1 MMPTTELSRLRAD
14 RKVLRRGPTTLTFE
28 TMGTVAS
35 VRAPGG
41 LAIATGARLVA
52 EFDRLEN
59 RFTMY
64 SSESEAA
71 RVSRGELTLEEASA
85 EYRLVH
91 ACALDWHRISRGA
104 FTPYPPSGGID
115 LTGIVKAWAIEA
127 GGSILDDAGIP
138 DWCLNVGGDVLVRG
152 WAAKDRAWRA
162 GIADPDDPTKLTAS
176 FEFTHQVRAIAT
188 SGYSQRGDHIWRLGG
203 CDPTTGFSQVT
214 VTSGGIVAADV
225 LATAILAGGTSTLLD
240 ALIEHPVD
248 VLAIGPGGIRHASGV
263 FVT

>member
-1 MMPTTELSRLRAD
+1 MPTIQLPRLRAD

-35 VRAPGG
+35 VCAPGG
-41 LAIATGARLVA
+41 LGTAAGVRLLA

-64 SSESEAA
+64 ASESEAA
-71 RVSRGELTLEEASA
+71 RVSRGELTLEQASA
-85 EYRLVH
+85 EYRLVL
-91 ACALDWHRISRGA
+91 ACALDWQRISRGA

-127 GGSILDDAGIP
+127 GGSILDEAGIP

-152 WAAKDRAWRA
+152 QAAAGRAWRA
-162 GIADPDDPTKLTAS
+162 GIADPDDPTRSTAF
-176 FEFTHQVRAIAT
+176 FEFTPRARAIAT
-188 SGYSQRGDHIWRLGG
+188 SGYSQRGDHIWRLGEP
-203 CDPTTGFSQVT
+203 DPTAGFSQVT
-214 VTSGGIVAADV
+214 VTSSGIVAADV
-225 LATAILAGGTSTLLD
+225 LATAILAGGSGTLLD

-248 VLAIGPGGIRHASGV
+248 VLAIGPGGIQHASGV
-263 FVT
+263 FAV